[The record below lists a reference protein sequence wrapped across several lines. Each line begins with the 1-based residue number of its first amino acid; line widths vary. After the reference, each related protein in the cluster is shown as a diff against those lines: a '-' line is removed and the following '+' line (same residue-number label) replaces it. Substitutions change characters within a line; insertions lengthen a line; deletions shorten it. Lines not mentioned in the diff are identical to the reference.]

1 MWSEYVF
8 IFIKVFLMILS
19 IFKFWCFLLF
29 WLIILLNLSILE
41 KILQFFARSC
51 TIWKGFWGKLEYIL
65 RDEFFIHFTG
75 LLEQFL
81 ALNSSLDLWRKWS
94 NLGKLNDNLVF
105 FILFSSCLEAL
116 FVLILLRAIHKL
128 HWDNLHLQNPPLC

>member
-1 MWSEYVF
+1 MTKNAQNIINAARIKEIPIEDEYNTDMYSQD
-8 IFIKVFLMILS
+8 LDQN
-19 IFKFWCFLLF
+19 LL
-29 WLIILLNLSILE
+29 
-41 KILQFFARSC
+41 
-51 TIWKGFWGKLEYIL
+51 YIL

-75 LLEQFL
+75 LLVQFL

-128 HWDNLHLQNPPLC
+128 